1 MDDDE
6 TKAAPNPKLTAVLI
20 PSMEFSCKI
29 VRNSF
34 VWILFWINVLSIN
47 FFIVEVEC
55 NVIKSKQYKSSFLMI
70 CFNANGC
77 DFEIIRLSSS

>member
-34 VWILFWINVLSIN
+34 V
-47 FFIVEVEC
+47 
-55 NVIKSKQYKSSFLMI
+55 
-70 CFNANGC
+70 
-77 DFEIIRLSSS
+77 